1 MFKLLIVILFFA
13 VVGVLFS
20 GLYFLMK
27 DPSDKKRVVNALA
40 WRVGL
45 AAALIA
51 LVGIGIATGRS
62 SFRTPMD
69 LGTRRWTAR

>member
-1 MFKLLIVILFFA
+1 MFKFLVIVMFLA
-13 VVGVLFS
+13 VVVVLFR

-27 DPSDKKRVVNALA
+27 DSSDERRVANALA

-51 LVGIGIATGRS
+51 LIGFGIATGLLE
-62 SFRTPMD
+62 PH
-69 LGTRRWTAR
+69 GIGG

>member
-1 MFKLLIVILFFA
+1 MFKLLIVILFLA

-51 LVGIGIATGRS
+51 LVGIGIATGLLE
-62 SFRTPMD
+62 PH
-69 LGTRRWTAR
+69 GIGG

>member
-1 MFKLLIVILFFA
+1 MFKLLIVVLFLA

-20 GLYFLMK
+20 GLFFLMK
-27 DPSDKKRVVNALA
+27 DRSGSRRVVNALA

-51 LVGIGIATGRS
+51 VIVIGIATGLVEPHGIR
-62 SFRTPMD
+62 
-69 LGTRRWTAR
+69 G

>member
-1 MFKLLIVILFFA
+1 
-13 VVGVLFS
+13 LFS

-27 DPSDKKRVVNALA
+27 DRSSEKRVVRALA

-51 LVGIGIATGRS
+51 LVAIGIATGLLE
-62 SFRTPMD
+62 PH
-69 LGTRRWTAR
+69 GVGG

>member
-20 GLYFLMK
+20 GLYFLLK
-27 DPSDKKRVVNALA
+27 DRSSEKRVVRALA

-51 LVGIGIATGRS
+51 LVAIGIATGLLE
-62 SFRTPMD
+62 PH
-69 LGTRRWTAR
+69 GVGG

>member
-27 DPSDKKRVVNALA
+27 DRSSEKRVGRALA

-51 LVGIGIATGRS
+51 LVAIGIATGLLE
-62 SFRTPMD
+62 PH
-69 LGTRRWTAR
+69 GVGG

>member
-1 MFKLLIVILFFA
+1 MFKLLIIVLFLA

-20 GLYFLMK
+20 GLFFLMK
-27 DPSDKKRVVNALA
+27 DRSGSKRVVNALA

-51 LVGIGIATGRS
+51 LIMIGIATGQLE
-62 SFRTPMD
+62 PH
-69 LGTRRWTAR
+69 GVGG

>member
-27 DPSDKKRVVNALA
+27 DRSSEKRVVRALA

-51 LVGIGIATGRS
+51 LVAIGIATGLLE
-62 SFRTPMD
+62 PH
-69 LGTRRWTAR
+69 GVGG

>member
-1 MFKLLIVILFFA
+1 LFFA

-27 DPSDKKRVVNALA
+27 DRSSEKRVVRALA

-51 LVGIGIATGRS
+51 LVGIGIATGLLE
-62 SFRTPMD
+62 PH
-69 LGTRRWTAR
+69 GVGG

>member
-1 MFKLLIVILFFA
+1 MFKFLVIVMFLA
-13 VVGVLFS
+13 LVVVLFR

-27 DPSDKKRVVNALA
+27 DSSDERRVANALA

-51 LVGIGIATGRS
+51 LIGFGIATGLLE
-62 SFRTPMD
+62 PH
-69 LGTRRWTAR
+69 GIGG

>member
-27 DPSDKKRVVNALA
+27 DRSSENRVVKALA

-45 AAALIA
+45 AAALVA
-51 LVGIGIATGRS
+51 LVAIGIATGLLE
-62 SFRTPMD
+62 PH
-69 LGTRRWTAR
+69 GVGG

>member
-1 MFKLLIVILFFA
+1 MFKLLIVVLFLA

-20 GLYFLMK
+20 GLFFLMK
-27 DPSDKKRVVNALA
+27 DRSGSRRVVNALA

-51 LVGIGIATGRS
+51 VIMIGIATGLLE
-62 SFRTPMD
+62 PH
-69 LGTRRWTAR
+69 GIGG

>member
-1 MFKLLIVILFFA
+1 MFKILIVILFVA

-27 DPSDKKRVVNALA
+27 DPSDKKRVVKLLA

-45 AAALIA
+45 AVALIA
-51 LVGIGIATGRS
+51 LIGFGIATGLLE
-62 SFRTPMD
+62 PH
-69 LGTRRWTAR
+69 GVGG

>member
-1 MFKLLIVILFFA
+1 MFKILIVILFLA
-13 VVGVLFS
+13 VVGVLFP

-27 DPSDKKRVVNALA
+27 DPSDKKRVVKLLA

-51 LVGIGIATGRS
+51 LIGFGIATGLLE
-62 SFRTPMD
+62 PH
-69 LGTRRWTAR
+69 GVGG

>member
-13 VVGVLFS
+13 VVGVLFY

-27 DPSDKKRVVNALA
+27 DRSSEKRVVRALA

-51 LVGIGIATGRS
+51 LVAIGIATGLLE
-62 SFRTPMD
+62 PH
-69 LGTRRWTAR
+69 GVGG

>member
-27 DPSDKKRVVNALA
+27 DRSSEKRVVKALA

-51 LVGIGIATGRS
+51 LVGIGIATGLLE
-62 SFRTPMD
+62 PH
-69 LGTRRWTAR
+69 GVGG

>member
-1 MFKLLIVILFFA
+1 MFKLLIVILFLA

-20 GLYFLMK
+20 GLFLLMK

-45 AAALIA
+45 AAALIT
-51 LVGIGIATGRS
+51 LVGIGIATGLLE
-62 SFRTPMD
+62 PH
-69 LGTRRWTAR
+69 GIGG

>member
-1 MFKLLIVILFFA
+1 VILFFA

-27 DPSDKKRVVNALA
+27 DRSSEKRVVRALA

-51 LVGIGIATGRS
+51 LVGIGIATGLLE
-62 SFRTPMD
+62 PH
-69 LGTRRWTAR
+69 GVGG

>member
-27 DPSDKKRVVNALA
+27 DRSSEKRVVRALA

-45 AAALIA
+45 AAALIS
-51 LVGIGIATGRS
+51 LVAIGIATGLLE
-62 SFRTPMD
+62 PH
-69 LGTRRWTAR
+69 GVGG

>member
-1 MFKLLIVILFFA
+1 MFKFLVIVMFLA
-13 VVGVLFS
+13 VVVVLFR

-27 DPSDKKRVVNALA
+27 DSSDERRVANALA

-51 LVGIGIATGRS
+51 LVGFGIATGLLE
-62 SFRTPMD
+62 PH
-69 LGTRRWTAR
+69 GIGG

>member
-1 MFKLLIVILFFA
+1 
-13 VVGVLFS
+13 VLFS

-51 LVGIGIATGRS
+51 LVGFGIATGLLE
-62 SFRTPMD
+62 PH
-69 LGTRRWTAR
+69 GIGG

>member
-1 MFKLLIVILFFA
+1 VILFFA

-27 DPSDKKRVVNALA
+27 DRSSEKRVVRALA

-45 AAALIA
+45 ASALIA
-51 LVGIGIATGRS
+51 LVGIGIATGLLE
-62 SFRTPMD
+62 PH
-69 LGTRRWTAR
+69 GVGG

>member
-13 VVGVLFS
+13 VVGVLFT

-27 DPSDKKRVVNALA
+27 DRSSEKRVVRALA

-51 LVGIGIATGRS
+51 LVAIGIATGLLE
-62 SFRTPMD
+62 PH
-69 LGTRRWTAR
+69 GVGG

>member
-1 MFKLLIVILFFA
+1 MFKFLVIVMFLA
-13 VVGVLFS
+13 VVGALFR

-27 DPSDKKRVVNALA
+27 DSSDGRRVANALA

-51 LVGIGIATGRS
+51 LVGFGIATGLLE
-62 SFRTPMD
+62 PH
-69 LGTRRWTAR
+69 GIGG

>member
-1 MFKLLIVILFFA
+1 MFKLLIVILFLA
-13 VVGVLFS
+13 VVCVLFS
-20 GLYFLMK
+20 GLFFLMK

-51 LVGIGIATGRS
+51 LVGIGIATGLLEPHRI
-62 SFRTPMD
+62 
-69 LGTRRWTAR
+69 GG

>member
-1 MFKLLIVILFFA
+1 MFKLLIVILFLA

-20 GLYFLMK
+20 GLFFLMK
-27 DPSDKKRVVNALA
+27 DSSDKKRVVNALA

-51 LVGIGIATGRS
+51 LVAIGTATGLLEPHGIGG
-62 SFRTPMD
+62 
-69 LGTRRWTAR
+69 

>member
-1 MFKLLIVILFFA
+1 LFFA

-27 DPSDKKRVVNALA
+27 DRSSEKRVVRALA

-51 LVGIGIATGRS
+51 LVAIGIATGLLE
-62 SFRTPMD
+62 PH
-69 LGTRRWTAR
+69 GVGG